1 MEQNRETDITNEKE
15 IKDSQKSEELFR
27 LPKNIRQ
34 IGKEETS
41 RKLYIEDYVLNL
53 MKQLSKRS
61 SMEYQMAVLLGCTV
75 QSDGVLYLFVK
86 GAVEVNKL
94 ILDSDEKFTGETW
107 SGIYSQVKQ
116 HFHDVDIVGWYLT
129 KPGLPETPDAK
140 LIRIHERNFQDKFSE
155 EDEGNKENKCLLLY
169 DSLEKRENYF
179 IYDHKRFKRAHGYYI
194 YYERNQ
200 DMQEYLISHSLNLSI
215 ENGYE
220 DVAVKKLRPVILKEI
235 EEKEKAETE
244 KKKKSREEKN
254 TGKKGFGKGRIA
266 FTSLLI
272 LFLCIFSAKWNGG
285 EGFPAW
291 NSTKDSDSGEE
302 NQNDGKNVNGWMLSS
317 SEDSSETV
325 RGGETA
331 GSSGTE
337 GSSGDDGQDADGLNI
352 TELPEITVISG
363 NVNKDDK
370 ENYGNAGTGDDE
382 ENKGTAGSGD
392 DVENEGNAGNEN
404 DPEDVSETGN
414 ENNAGDENNSGNGN
428 NSENGDESGD
438 GNSSGGKNDSASGND
453 GEIGNDGGSE
463 NDGGS
468 GNNSENGNNYYTV
481 KQGDTLASISLKH
494 YHTITR
500 AKEIQELNDIEDP
513 DLIFVGQVLL
523 IP

>member
-1 MEQNRETDITNEKE
+1 MEQNRERDITNEKE

-61 SMEYQMAVLLGCTV
+61 SMEYQMAVLLGRTV

-94 ILDSDEKFTGETW
+94 ILDSNDKFTGETW

-140 LIRIHERNFQDKFSE
+140 LIRVHERNFQDKFSE
-155 EDEGNKENKCLLLY
+155 EEEGNKENKCLLLY

-220 DVAVKKLRPVILKEI
+220 DVAVKKLRPVVMKEI
-235 EEKEKAETE
+235 EEKEKTETE
-244 KKKKSREEKN
+244 KKKKAREEKN
-254 TGKKGFGKGRIA
+254 TGKKGVGKGRIA
-266 FTSLLI
+266 FISLLI

-302 NQNDGKNVNGWMLSS
+302 NQNDGNNVNGWMLSS
-317 SEDSSETV
+317 NKDSSETA
-325 RGGETA
+325 GGS
-331 GSSGTE
+331 GSE
-337 GSSGDDGQDADGLNI
+337 GSSQDDGQEAAGLNI

-370 ENYGNAGTGDDE
+370 ENYDNEGTGDDE
-382 ENKGTAGSGD
+382 ENKGAVGSGD
-392 DVENEGNAGNEN
+392 DEENEGNTENGN
-404 DPEDVSETGN
+404 DPEDVGGSGNENDAGN
-414 ENNAGDENNSGNGN
+414 ENNAGNGD
-428 NSENGDESGD
+428 NSENGDGSGD
-438 GNSSGGKNDSASGND
+438 GNGSESGNE
-453 GEIGNDGGSE
+453 GEIGNDGGSGNDGGNE
-463 NDGGS
+463 SDGGS
-468 GNNSENGNNYYTV
+468 GNGSENGNQYYTV

-500 AKEIQELNDIEDP
+500 AKEIQELNNIEDP
-513 DLIFVGQVLL
+513 DLIFVGQELL